1 MSATAPE
8 RYPCGPAP
16 DGIDREFWEGLRDD
30 RLVLPRCTAC
40 DAWRAPSQVLCPRCW
55 SFATAWVEVRPRGVV
70 HTWIRTHRGFMS
82 ELDVAPPYVTAL
94 VALEDAPVRLLG
106 IVAGDDGGVAIGDRV
121 VGVFVQPP
129 NAAWPLLR
137 WAVAA

>member
-1 MSATAPE
+1 MTTTAAE
-8 RYPCGPAP
+8 SYPCGPAP
-16 DGIDREFWEGLRDD
+16 DGTDHQFWDGLRD
-30 RLVLPRCTAC
+30 RKVLLPRCAAC
-40 DAWRAPSQVLCPRCW
+40 ATWRAPSQVLCAECW
-55 SFATAWVEVRPRGVV
+55 SFDTAWAEVRPRGIV

-94 VALEDAPVRLLG
+94 VALDDAPVRLLG
-106 IVAGDDGGVAIGDRV
+106 LVPGTDEVAVGDRV
-121 VGVFVQPP
+121 VGTFVQPG